1 MQQHRSFC
9 LARMICTFFP
19 PRTAWPGIAQW
30 RRGMAIS
37 TLIAAAWIQ
46 QAIRAGLLQVEEV
59 SSCVT
64 LLTVKQSI
72 LILGC
77 DSDVALGKRVRNTR
91 YRRGEL
97 REGRRAGGQERF
109 ASGSRRACWSAG
121 QSLSEGGGLGGWRG
135 GPEDDDD
142 VVCWCF
148 QDCPSLTATTP
159 PPSPSR
165 VASI

>member
-46 QAIRAGLLQVEEV
+46 QAIRAGLLQAEEV

-97 REGRRAGGQERF
+97 REGRRAGE
-109 ASGSRRACWSAG
+109 
-121 QSLSEGGGLGGWRG
+121 
-135 GPEDDDD
+135 
-142 VVCWCF
+142 VCQW
-148 QDCPSLTATTP
+148 
-159 PPSPSR
+159 
-165 VASI
+165 